1 MVASRRSSCVQ
12 QHPCDRLEEMNDDI
26 RLTPTMFGIL
36 LALSGQDKHGY
47 AVMQEVQRL
56 TGARLEPATLYRSI
70 KQLLSAGLIA
80 EADERPDPELDDE
93 RRRYYR
99 LTAAGEA
106 IAVDEARRLSAI
118 LQIAQIRGLLPGGAT

>member
-1 MVASRRSSCVQ
+1 VS
-12 QHPCDRLEEMNDDI
+12 EDI
-26 RLTPTMFGIL
+26 RLTPAMFGIL
-36 LALSGQDKHGY
+36 LALSAGEKHGY
-47 AVMQEVQRL
+47 AVMQEVRRI
-56 TGARLEPATLYRSI
+56 TGAKLGPATLYRSI

-106 IAVDEARRLSAI
+106 IAADEARRLSAI
-118 LQIAQIRGLLPGGAT
+118 VQAAQIRGLLPGGAG

>member
-1 MVASRRSSCVQ
+1 V
-12 QHPCDRLEEMNDDI
+12 NGDI
-26 RLTPTMFGIL
+26 RLTPAMFGIL
-36 LALSGQDKHGY
+36 LALSAGEKHGY
-47 AVMQEVQRL
+47 AVMQEVRGI
-56 TGARLEPATLYRSI
+56 TGAKLGPATLYRSI

-106 IAVDEARRLSAI
+106 IAAEEARRLSAI
-118 LQIAQIRGLLPGGAT
+118 LKVARIRGLLPRGAT

>member
-1 MVASRRSSCVQ
+1 V
-12 QHPCDRLEEMNDDI
+12 NGDI
-26 RLTPTMFGIL
+26 RLTPAMFGIL
-36 LALSGQDKHGY
+36 LALSAGEKHGY
-47 AVMQEVQRL
+47 AVMQEVRGI
-56 TGARLEPATLYRSI
+56 TGAKLGPATLYRSI

-106 IAVDEARRLSAI
+106 IAAEEARRLSAI
-118 LQIAQIRGLLPGGAT
+118 LQVAQTRGLLPRGAT